1 MTSRRGSIVEGYV
14 SGLHKSPYSGFSV
27 EFAEHREYAPGDDV
41 RYVDW
46 KVFGKTDRYYLKRF
60 EEETNFACQI
70 LLDAS
75 ESMAYRSQGA
85 AVSKLEYAQYVAAAL
100 AAYHHPPAGRRG
112 TGDLQHVGDAVS
124 RPLQPAGPPE
134 AVGPR
139 DGTHRAGGE
148 TALGPIF
155 HDLAERIRKRGLVII
170 LSDLFDD
177 VDTLLSGLRHFRHR
191 RHDVSV
197 MQIIDPAEQDFPFE
211 DPTRFRG
218 LEGLPEQTVEPRALR
233 RAYQTEFESF
243 LRQVRS
249 ICSELQMDYVLLRT
263 DRPLDVALRTFPH
276 AADAARRGEN
286 VTVAAL
292 FSHLPRLVEPGL
304 LAFGF
309 GNPWLLWG
317 FALGAVPI
325 LIHLLHRRTYR
336 ETNWAAMRFLLEGG
350 GRTRGGCG
358 WSSSSFWPC
367 GRCCCS

>member
-1 MTSRRGSIVEGYV
+1 VDDYRKYFDPQTLAKLTGLDLKARLIVEGYV

-46 KVFGKTDRYYLKRF
+46 KVYGKTDRFYLKRF

-70 LLDAS
+70 LVDAS

-100 AAYHHPPAGRRG
+100 AHIVIR
-112 TGDLQHVGDAVS
+112 QQDAVGLATFNTS
-124 RPLQPAGPPE
+124 LTRFLGPSSQAAHLKQLVHVMEHTTP
-134 AVGPR
+134 
-139 DGTHRAGGE
+139 GGE

-155 HDLAERIRKRGLVII
+155 HDLAERMRKRGLVII

-177 VDTLLSGLRHFRHR
+177 PGTLLSGLRHFRHR

-197 MQIIDPAEQDFPFE
+197 MQIVDPAEQDFPFE

-243 LRQVRS
+243 LKQVRGM
-249 ICSELQMDYVLLRT
+249 CSDLQMDYVLLRT
-263 DRPLDVALRTFPH
+263 DRPLDVALRAFLT
-276 AADAARRGEN
+276 RRMQR
-286 VTVAAL
+286 A
-292 FSHLPRLVEPGL
+292 
-304 LAFGF
+304 
-309 GNPWLLWG
+309 
-317 FALGAVPI
+317 
-325 LIHLLHRRTYR
+325 
-336 ETNWAAMRFLLEGG
+336 
-350 GRTRGGCG
+350 GRT
-358 WSSSSFWPC
+358 
-367 GRCCCS
+367 